1 MPSDM
6 APFFF
11 ILSALSVA
19 LPFYWE
25 GKRAFLKFS
34 PTNFEV
40 KSSCLSQEAEDAL
53 WLEKKGAKCRKFAQ
67 Q

>member
-1 MPSDM
+1 MT
-6 APFFF
+6 PFFF
-11 ILSALSVA
+11 FSSCQHSQSHYHFI
-19 LPFYWE
+19 
-25 GKRAFLKFS
+25 GKEKAFLKFS

>member
-1 MPSDM
+1 MT
-6 APFFF
+6 PFFF
-11 ILSALSVA
+11 FHLVSTLSRTTILL
-19 LPFYWE
+19 
-25 GKRAFLKFS
+25 GRKKAFLKFS

-53 WLEKKGAKCRKFAQ
+53 WLEKTGAKCRKFAQ